1 MKVKEIVS
9 AYKVLGE
16 AKVSNLEES
25 EIKKI
30 VLNRKAMRNI
40 VEDFE
45 AFLKDCQEKFK
56 PENWDELQSKI
67 QQWQQEGDK
76 TTLSE
81 EERITINKT
90 IVEYQVKI
98 NNAIK
103 EEENRIVE
111 INIETLSEESI
122 TKLLKH
128 NDWQTSKLDD
138 ISILL

>member
-9 AYKVLGE
+9 AYRVLGE

-40 VEDFE
+40 VEEFE

-81 EERITINKT
+81 EERIAINKT
-90 IVEYQVKI
+90 IIEYQVKI

-122 TKLLKH
+122 TRLLKH

>member
-40 VEDFE
+40 VEEFE

-76 TTLSE
+76 TTLGE
-81 EERITINKT
+81 EERIAINKT
-90 IVEYQVKI
+90 IIEYQVKI
-98 NNAIK
+98 SNAIK
-103 EEENRIVE
+103 EEENRIIE
-111 INIETLSEESI
+111 INIERLSEESI
-122 TKLLKH
+122 TGLLKY

>member
-40 VEDFE
+40 VEEFE

-81 EERITINKT
+81 EERIAINKT
-90 IVEYQVKI
+90 IIEYQVKI

-122 TKLLKH
+122 TRLLKH

>member
-40 VEDFE
+40 VEEFE

-81 EERITINKT
+81 EERVEINKT
-90 IVEYQVKI
+90 IIEYQIKI

-128 NDWQTSKLDD
+128 NDWQTSKLDE

>member
-40 VEDFE
+40 VEEFE

-81 EERITINKT
+81 EERIEINKA
-90 IVEYQVKI
+90 IIEYQVKI

-111 INIETLSEESI
+111 MNIEKLSEESI

-128 NDWQTSKLDD
+128 NDWQTGKLDD